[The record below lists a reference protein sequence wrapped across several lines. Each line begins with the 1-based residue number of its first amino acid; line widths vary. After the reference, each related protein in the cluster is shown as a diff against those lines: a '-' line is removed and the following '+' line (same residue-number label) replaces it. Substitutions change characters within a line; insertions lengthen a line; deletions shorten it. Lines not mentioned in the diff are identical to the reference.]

1 MLTLAKGR
9 SRSCT
14 PPNPTMPAQPSS
26 ATGALL
32 AMRTTFPSDVAS
44 SRCNGS
50 PMEST
55 ASSALSSA
63 PIQLLLVGDNDD
75 FRYLHELLS
84 QTGDGQLGLDHA
96 RSTEEAL
103 LRLSQS
109 TYDLLLCEY
118 KAEEGATRRLLHEL
132 RRKHPGAPAIFLSDH
147 MDEIAVEMAL
157 KEGCEDFAAA
167 SLAGAPEIPG
177 NVRHAIDL
185 YRKERQREKTEDTLR
200 KLWRAVE
207 QSADLVMITDRE
219 GVIEYVNPAF
229 EAVSGYT
236 PGELMGQTPR
246 VLKSGQQ
253 SAELYKEMWQT
264 ILAGNVFRCTMVN
277 RKKNGDVFVAEKTV
291 TPLRD
296 GEGRITHFI
305 SNDRDITDRRRLENQ
320 LQQAQKMDAIGRL
333 AGGVAHDFNNLLM
346 VISSYAELMLDSLAP
361 LHPLRRNVDEI
372 QKASRRAAD
381 LTRQL
386 LAFGRKQM
394 QSLQLLDLN
403 QIIADI
409 NKMLPRLIGEDI
421 ELVFVPG
428 EKLGKVKADPVQIE
442 QILMNL
448 AANARD
454 AMPKGGRLVIE
465 TANLRLED
473 AYIQEHSMVPPG
485 PYVLLTVTDSGSGIA
500 PEHLSHIFE
509 PFYTTKEE
517 GKGTGLGL
525 ATVYGIV
532 KQNSGFIWV
541 YSEPGLGTT
550 FKIYLPQARQAKLA
564 LQPPV
569 PVEGS
574 PRGCETLLLAEDEDA
589 VRQSTREFL
598 SLSGYIV
605 LEAKNGTEALA
616 LARAYS
622 GVIDLMI
629 TDVVMPQMGGARLAA
644 ELAADRPEMRVLFVS
659 GYAETTFQHHGAIDV
674 TTRFLQKPFSLK
686 TLARKI
692 REVLDEAKPALAA
705 AARV

>member
-1 MLTLAKGR
+1 M
-9 SRSCT
+9 
-14 PPNPTMPAQPSS
+14 
-26 ATGALL
+26 
-32 AMRTTFPSDVAS
+32 
-44 SRCNGS
+44 
-50 PMEST
+50 
-55 ASSALSSA
+55 
-63 PIQLLLVGDNDD
+63 
-75 FRYLHELLS
+75 
-84 QTGDGQLGLDHA
+84 
-96 RSTEEAL
+96 
-103 LRLSQS
+103 
-109 TYDLLLCEY
+109 
-118 KAEEGATRRLLHEL
+118 
-132 RRKHPGAPAIFLSDH
+132 
-147 MDEIAVEMAL
+147 
-157 KEGCEDFAAA
+157 
-167 SLAGAPEIPG
+167 IPG
-177 NVRHAIDL
+177 NIRHAIDV
-185 YRKERQREKTEDTLR
+185 YRKERQSEKTEDTLR

-253 SAELYKEMWQT
+253 NSELYKEMWQT

-296 GEGRITHFI
+296 SEGRITHFI

-361 LHPLRRNVDEI
+361 HHPLRRNVDEI

-403 QIIADI
+403 LIIEDI

-442 QILMNL
+442 QVLMNL

-465 TANLRLED
+465 TASLRLDD
-473 AYIQEHSMVPPG
+473 AYV
-485 PYVLLTVTDSGSGIA
+485 A
-500 PEHLSHIFE
+500 
-509 PFYTTKEE
+509 
-517 GKGTGLGL
+517 GTLH
-525 ATVYGIV
+525 
-532 KQNSGFIWV
+532 
-541 YSEPGLGTT
+541 
-550 FKIYLPQARQAKLA
+550 R
-564 LQPPV
+564 
-569 PVEGS
+569 
-574 PRGCETLLLAEDEDA
+574 
-589 VRQSTREFL
+589 STRPLCCADGHGF
-598 SLSGYIV
+598 GIG
-605 LEAKNGTEALA
+605 NR
-616 LARAYS
+616 ARAPVAYLRALLHDQGGRQRHRAWPGHGLRHRETEQRFHL
-622 GVIDLMI
+622 GVQRARHGNYVQDLF
-629 TDVVMPQMGGARLAA
+629 TPGATGEACAATSRAGRRLPARLRNSAA
-644 ELAADRPEMRVLFVS
+644 
-659 GYAETTFQHHGAIDV
+659 GGG
-674 TTRFLQKPFSLK
+674 
-686 TLARKI
+686 
-692 REVLDEAKPALAA
+692 
-705 AARV
+705 